1 LKNKRIIIL
10 LILNIPEFP
19 PIEIFFEVSDPEEDK
34 MEEIEK
40 LFQSKIEK
48 DVKVGL
54 ELINV
59 SLSSEKKYQENL
71 EKLLSILPLKSIFNV
86 LETSNDDIIEL
97 SLSALT
103 KIFKKKSFTVKFLK
117 EEVNFKIFQLSGIQI
132 PLIWNET

>member
-1 LKNKRIIIL
+1 
-10 LILNIPEFP
+10 
-19 PIEIFFEVSDPEEDK
+19 

-40 LFQSKIEK
+40 LFESKNEK
-48 DVKVGL
+48 DIKTGL

-86 LETSNDDIIEL
+86 LENSNNDIIEL

-103 KIFKKKSFTVKFLK
+103 KIFKKKSFTLKFLK
-117 EEVNFKIFQLSGIQI
+117 EDVNFV
-132 PLIWNET
+132 